1 MDHDRIIVELA
12 KLGKDFGFEI
22 WIGEQ
27 ERRRNRAL
35 ERHATMNTLKIEA
48 NEIVYDRL
56 KNVDVIWWRPNCV
69 FLIEVENT
77 TNPRMGILRMAN
89 IMETK
94 ELRAELITVIPD
106 SKLNTL
112 KRCYEEPAVR
122 KLLRGQIVRYL
133 TYSTLMSNIDYINEL
148 DDFISLCDKVT

>member
-1 MDHDRIIVELA
+1 MQYRKVVYPLTGVSNPLTQGVTLA
-12 KLGKDFGFEI
+12 KTCLLHSYTCVHLSCFPDFFD
-22 WIGEQ
+22 
-27 ERRRNRAL
+27 
-35 ERHATMNTLKIEA
+35 HH
-48 NEIVYDRL
+48 Y
-56 KNVDVIWWRPNCV
+56 VDVIWWRPNCV

-148 DDFISLCDKVT
+148 DDFISLCDKVA